1 MQLLSIWNNL
11 SDKVVEMLSN
21 NLKSTIWLY
30 GLKIEDDVPDYSTLS
45 RFQKDLTEK
54 KVFNKIMK

>member
-1 MQLLSIWNNL
+1 M